1 MQRSLVRTLLFVLT
15 ALLLVSTS
23 LLVVRMS
30 VHADLNQQVQL
41 HGQVVPLV
49 QKAQL
54 LHAANTSQPLNLSIS
69 LQMRNAADFD
79 NLLQQLYDPQSAQ
92 YHQYLTPDQFNQLFA
107 PTADQV
113 QQVVSYLQSQGLT
126 VTSVAPNNLLID
138 ATSSV
143 GQAQQ
148 AFHTQINTYKIGG
161 HTFFANATDP
171 TIPVSL
177 SSLIAS
183 INGLDNSVQYHPLYH
198 RGQLLPQAGPTK
210 GYGPKDLEGAYD
222 AGALHSA
229 SILGDNQTVAVFELD
244 GYQRSDVAQY
254 FQYYNL
260 GNPNITNVLVDG
272 SDGSAGQG
280 ALEVSLDIEVVA
292 AMAPHANQIVY
303 EGPNT
308 TQGLN
313 DTYNKI
319 VTDDKA
325 QISTVSWGLCER
337 SSGTSELQTLDTILK
352 QGAAE
357 GISFFAASGD
367 SGAYDCADTTLAV
380 DSPASDPY
388 ITGVGGTNLQL
399 NAGAYSSETV
409 WSDPSAVQRG
419 PKGAGGGG
427 GLSNTF
433 KQPDWQKGPGVQN
446 QYSNGFRE
454 VPDVTGDADPN
465 TGYAVYCTVSNAGC
479 PSTGWL
485 AVGGTSA
492 AAPLWAGSTALF
504 NQYLQAHSKARLG
517 YANPAL
523 YGLFNSQQP
532 YPAFHDV
539 TSGNNL
545 FYPATT
551 NYDLAS
557 GLGSPD
563 IYNIARDLVAGSVS
577 GTPTPNPSPTPT
589 DTPMATPAP
598 TNTPTPVSLLLI
610 KNGDFENG
618 QAPWQESSTKGYQI
632 IDPSNAYS
640 GIYSAYLCGYAGCDD
655 RIWQSFTVPTSY
667 TKLTLTYWWYSD
679 TNKTAKQCLDN
690 FTSQLQNSANTTI
703 RVLQQNCNTSVSN
716 NWMLASFDLSSMLAA
731 YKGKTVTLL
740 FHATNASGQPQ
751 TSDFFVDTVAVIVV

>member
-126 VTSVAPNNLLID
+126 VTSVAPNSLLID

-244 GYQRSDVAQY
+244 GYQTSDVAQY

-280 ALEVSLDIEVVA
+280 AIEDQLDIEVVA
-292 AMAPHANQIVY
+292 AIAPHANQIVY

-313 DTYNKI
+313 DTYNRI
-319 VTDDKA
+319 VTDHKA
-325 QISTVSWGLCER
+325 QIASTSWGLCET
-337 SSGTSELQTLDTILK
+337 SSGVPELQTLDTIFK
-352 QGAAE
+352 QGAAQ

-367 SGAYDCADTTLAV
+367 SGAYDCSDTNLAV
-380 DSPASDPY
+380 DSPASDPNV
-388 ITGVGGTNLQL
+388 IGVGGTTLQL
-399 NAGAYSSETV
+399 NVGAYGSESV
-409 WSDPSAVQRG
+409 WSNPSAIQHG
-419 PKGAGGGG
+419 PKGGGAGGGI
-427 GLSNTF
+427 SNTF
-433 KQPDWQKGPGVQN
+433 ARPTWQQGSGVQN
-446 QYSNGFRE
+446 QYSNGNRE
-454 VPDVTGDADPN
+454 VPDVTADADPT
-465 TGYAVYCTVSNAGC
+465 TGYAVYCTVKNAGC
-479 PSTGWL
+479 PPTGWL
-485 AVGGTSA
+485 TIGGTSA
-492 AAPLWAGSTALF
+492 GAPLWAGCLALI
-504 NQYLQAHSKARLG
+504 NQYLQTQGKAPVG

-523 YGLFNSQQP
+523 YGLFNAQQAF
-532 YPAFHDV
+532 PAFHDI
-539 TSGNNL
+539 TTGNNL
-545 FYPATT
+545 YYPATT
-551 NYDLAS
+551 SYDLAS
-557 GLGSPD
+557 GMGSPD
-563 IYNIARDLVAGSVS
+563 VYNMARDLAGASGS
-577 GTPTPNPSPTPT
+577 SSGDGTPTPTPTVTDTPTPTVTGTPTSTPTVTPTPTPSDTPIPTPT
-589 DTPMATPAP
+589 DTPTPP
-598 TNTPTPVSLLLI
+598 TNTPTPVPTATPTPTPTPPPALI
-610 KNGDFENG
+610 TNGDFESG
-618 QAPWQESSTKGYQI
+618 QAPWQQSSSGNYQLV
-632 IDPSNAYS
+632 DPSNPHS
-640 GIYSAYLCGYAGCDD
+640 GLYSAYLCGYVGCND
-655 RIWQSFTVPTSY
+655 
-667 TKLTLTYWWYSD
+667 
-679 TNKTAKQCLDN
+679 
-690 FTSQLQNSANTTI
+690 
-703 RVLQQNCNTSVSN
+703 
-716 NWMLASFDLSSMLAA
+716 
-731 YKGKTVTLL
+731 
-740 FHATNASGQPQ
+740 
-751 TSDFFVDTVAVIVV
+751 